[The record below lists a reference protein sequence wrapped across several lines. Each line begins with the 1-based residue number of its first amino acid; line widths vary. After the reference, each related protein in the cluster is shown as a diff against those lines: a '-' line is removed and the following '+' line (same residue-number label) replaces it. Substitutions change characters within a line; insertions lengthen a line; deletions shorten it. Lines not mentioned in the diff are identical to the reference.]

1 MTRVSPLLL
10 ETAATSVRR
19 AADMSSPFA
28 LPPPCVP
35 TPVPAPSHV
44 SLQTHHI
51 PTRHSCTLARSRST
65 NPCMEAAG
73 GARQPICMY
82 IPHTRA
88 QMKQICRSNSNEFV
102 LGRYASPRHR
112 LRAVGARTLALWPC
126 GVYGTRCED
135 YGWRLCVKCG
145 WSTLSPFGSA
155 NHSAR

>member
-28 LPPPCVP
+28 LPPPCAP

-82 IPHTRA
+82 IPYTRA
-88 QMKQICRSNSNEFV
+88 QMKVICRSNSNEFV
-102 LGRYASPRHR
+102 LGR
-112 LRAVGARTLALWPC
+112 
-126 GVYGTRCED
+126 
-135 YGWRLCVKCG
+135 
-145 WSTLSPFGSA
+145 STLGKLAADPDLKVATPAGVERVARPEVGVQEQFGHARQIMRVRQPARSPP
-155 NHSAR
+155 